1 MANADLAGRFFL
13 FDVFSDF
20 KFSSTIIFSS
30 SLFREFH
37 LEKDPTC
44 LFSLAKA
51 MMALQAVYGV
61 IPKVYGKGRAAKQ
74 LFDFMARFAR

>member
-1 MANADLAGRFFL
+1 M
-13 FDVFSDF
+13 
-20 KFSSTIIFSS
+20 
-30 SLFREFH
+30 
-37 LEKDPTC
+37 
-44 LFSLAKA
+44 FSLAKA